1 MQIISL
7 FNTKNQKIV
16 NIGQYIGYQPVLIR
30 YCAMI
35 VGWSKNRYNIEKIVD
50 ISTKYRKMFIFRQN
64 IESIPHARM
73 G

>member
-1 MQIISL
+1 MQTISL
-7 FNTKNQKIV
+7 FNTKEQKIV
-16 NIGQYIGYQPVLIR
+16 NISRYIGYQPVSIQ
-30 YCAMI
+30 YCEMI

-50 ISTKYRKMFIFRQN
+50 ILTKYRKMLIFRQN